1 MDTGVQEIKGLDT
14 EKLYKKIQTLNDILW
29 DNRALRPSIE
39 EWLKNFQEGEE
50 RDEALF
56 LLSKCM
62 YFGHSNIRA
71 ILRALY
77 TDKFRSTVIQEI
89 REDYGGTM
97 DEKIIEEKYKKRL
110 QKTRFL
116 GVGNPSES
124 GVHLLYY
131 FRQENKIPRKLFINS
146 DELFVDGGEVVK
158 LREKHKDIERIVF
171 IDDLCGSGSQ
181 ATSNYGVKP
190 CVEKLRKLEKAPK
203 ISYLMMFGTTEGINV
218 VRNAKMTDSDVK
230 LFDEAEAVMELNES
244 YKCFN
249 ENSRYFKE
257 EDVELKEKT
266 KGMAY
271 KYGKVLIDI
280 IVDRDYHR
288 KLGDEERKDL
298 IEHRALGF
306 GDCQLLL
313 SMQHN
318 TPNNT
323 LPIIWFDEDD
333 SVWTPIFRRYNKVYF

>member
-1 MDTGVQEIKGLDT
+1 MDT
-14 EKLYKKIQTLNDILW
+14 EKLYKKIQTLNGILW
-29 DNRALRPSIE
+29 DNRALKPSIE
-39 EWLKNFQEGEE
+39 EWLKNFENEEE
-50 RDEALF
+50 REEALF

-62 YFGHSNIRA
+62 YFGHTNIRT
-71 ILRALY
+71 ILRSLY
-77 TDKFRSTVIQEI
+77 RDKFRATVIQEI
-89 REDYGGTM
+89 RADFGDTM
-97 DEKIIEEKYKKRL
+97 DGTIIEEEYKKRL
-110 QKTRFL
+110 SRTRFL

-131 FRQENKIPRKLFINS
+131 FRQENRIPRKLFINT
-146 DELFVDGGEVVK
+146 DELFVSNGGEVVK
-158 LREKHKDIERIVF
+158 LSEKHKEVDRIVF

-190 CVEKLRKLEKAPK
+190 CVEKLRRLDTAPK
-203 ISYLMMFGTTEGINV
+203 VSYLMMFGTTDGINV
-218 VRNAKMTDSDVK
+218 VRNATVKDSDVK

-244 YKCFN
+244 YKCFS
-249 ENSRYFKE
+249 EKSRYFNE
-257 EDVELKEKT
+257 EQGDELKEKVRE
-266 KGMAY
+266 MAY
-271 KYGKVLIDI
+271 RYGKELINKI
-280 IVDRDYHR
+280 IDQDYHK
-288 KLGDEERKDL
+288 KLEEQERTDL

-333 SVWTPIFRRYNKVYF
+333 SVWTPIFKRYNKVYF

>member
-1 MDTGVQEIKGLDT
+1 MDT

-29 DNRALRPSIE
+29 DNRVLKPSVE
-39 EWLKNFQEGEE
+39 EWLKNFEEGEE
-50 RDEALF
+50 QDEALF

-71 ILRALY
+71 ILRTLY
-77 TDKFRSTVIQEI
+77 RDKFRSTVIQEI
-89 REDYGGTM
+89 RADFDGTL
-97 DEKIIEEKYKKRL
+97 DSGIIEEEYKKRL
-110 QKTRFL
+110 QRTRFL

-131 FRQENKIPRKLFINS
+131 FRQENKIPRKLFINT
-146 DELFVDGGEVVK
+146 DELFANDSGEAIR
-158 LREKHKDIERIVF
+158 LSEKHKDVNRIVF

-190 CVEKLRKLEKAPK
+190 CVEKLRKLENPIK
-203 ISYLMMFGTTEGINV
+203 ISYLMMFGTKDGIDV
-218 VRNAKMTDSDVK
+218 IRKVTIKDSDVR

-244 YKCFN
+244 YKCFS
-249 ENSRYFKE
+249 EKSRYFKE
-257 EDVELKEKT
+257 EDNDMKEKACE
-266 KGMAY
+266 MSY
-271 KYGKVLIDI
+271 KYGKVLIDKI
-280 IVDRDYHR
+280 IDKDYHR
-288 KLGDEERKDL
+288 VLGDEERAEL

-333 SVWTPIFRRYNKVYF
+333 SLWTPIFRRYNKVYF